1 MYYSNVNLKYFIFY
15 LLPVFLQN
23 SINKRRYS
31 SINKKFFE
39 DYKSNEVNKLLYK
52 PKDLNESM
60 VQHVK
65 HKLEH
70 MLRWDDLHS
79 MAFSIESRVPFL
91 DFRLVE
97 AVLKTPSNQKINDG
111 ETKHL
116 LRQSLKDIL
125 PKKITDRKDKK
136 GFSCPEAKWFRSD
149 KFKYFILDLI
159 NSKSFSERGIFDVS
173 IANSVYMRHLN
184 KGEDHSIEIWKWINL
199 ELWFRKYID

>member
-1 MYYSNVNLKYFIFY
+1 MISGYHNFFSIYYIELIKNFKIYRLFREIYFYLKKHGLKNLIQNLKYLIFY
-15 LLPVFLQN
+15 LLPVVLQN
-23 SINKRRYS
+23 SISKRRYS

-39 DYKSNEVNKLLYK
+39 DYKNNEVNKLLYK

-97 AVLKTPSNQKINDG
+97 AVLKTPANQKINDG
-111 ETKHL
+111 ETKHI

-125 PKKITDRKDKK
+125 PKKITDNYK
-136 GFSCPEAKWFRSD
+136 C
-149 KFKYFILDLI
+149 
-159 NSKSFSERGIFDVS
+159 
-173 IANSVYMRHLN
+173 
-184 KGEDHSIEIWKWINL
+184 IW
-199 ELWFRKYID
+199 